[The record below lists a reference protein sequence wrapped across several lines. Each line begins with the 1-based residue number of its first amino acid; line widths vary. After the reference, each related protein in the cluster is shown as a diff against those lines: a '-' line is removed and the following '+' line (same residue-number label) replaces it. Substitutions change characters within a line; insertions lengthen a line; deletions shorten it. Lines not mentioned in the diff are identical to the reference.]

1 VAKVSDTIRLSD
13 KKKYAADKKKSIFC
27 CGPLEHTMVTPSL
40 NDNLKLV
47 SRVIGNYLARFGEH
61 FIILLE

>member
-1 VAKVSDTIRLSD
+1 VL
-13 KKKYAADKKKSIFC
+13 
-27 CGPLEHTMVTPSL
+27 TPGL
-40 NDNLKLV
+40 NNNLKLV

>member
-1 VAKVSDTIRLSD
+1 MR
-13 KKKYAADKKKSIFC
+13 KKYATNKKKSIFC
-27 CGPLEHTMVTPSL
+27 CGPLKHTVLTPSL
-40 NDNLKLV
+40 NNNLKLV